1 VKNYKFGDMFR
12 LTEPSSG
19 QNHSTVRTQWD
30 PILFT
35 KLY

>member
-1 VKNYKFGDMFR
+1 MFQR
-12 LTEPSSG
+12 IEPSSG
-19 QNHSTVRTQWD
+19 QTQNTVPVHSVHTLWD